1 MDSAIA
7 EFSEKGYG
15 ASSINAV
22 CGSQG
27 LSKGII
33 YHYFDTKDELFLACV
48 EECFCLLTERI
59 REKMKEAEGG
69 VETQLEIY
77 FRARMDFF
85 SKFPLYQR
93 IFCEAVITPPEHLQT
108 EIEKRKGEFDALN
121 IQILEQL
128 LAPVVLRPHISKTD
142 VIETFRQFQD
152 FINIRYQNRGISGR
166 EFELREERCKKA
178 IDIMLYGIV
187 ERKERD

>member
-15 ASSINAV
+15 SSSINAV

-48 EECFCLLTERI
+48 EECFSLLTERI
-59 REKMKEAEGG
+59 REKMKGAEGG
-69 VETQLEIY
+69 VEVQLETY
-77 FRARMDFF
+77 FHARMDFF
-85 SKFPLYQR
+85 AKFPMYQR

-128 LAPVVLRPHISKTD
+128 LDPVVLRPHISKTD

-187 ERKERD
+187 ERKECD

>member
-15 ASSINAV
+15 SSSINAV

-48 EECFCLLTERI
+48 EECFSLLTERI

-187 ERKERD
+187 ERKECD

>member
-15 ASSINAV
+15 ASSINAI
-22 CGSQG
+22 CGLQG

-48 EECFCLLTERI
+48 EECFSLLTERI
-59 REKMKEAEGG
+59 REKMKGAEGG
-69 VETQLEIY
+69 VEVQLETY
-77 FRARMDFF
+77 FHARMDFF
-85 SKFPLYQR
+85 AKFLMYQR

-128 LAPVVLRPHISKTD
+128 LDPVVLRPHISKTD

-152 FINIRYQNRGISGR
+152 FINIRYQNREISGR

-187 ERKERD
+187 ERKECD